1 MRYAADAL
9 RRRPG
14 RTALTALGIGLATAL
29 VLVLLSVSAGI
40 QASSFRLATSSGV
53 DLLGT
58 STNTSLTL
66 SSSFPP
72 LTGAHKLAQEIPSTD
87 PNVATASPW
96 FVSSLVFA
104 NSSLYAAS
112 NLSAN
117 GSGVPPGWETT
128 NGATAI
134 GWIPS
139 DNAGLEVPSIVAG
152 SNLPAAGDPHYAN
165 GSYNGTR
172 TDDVV
177 LNTAIAQLLHVGPNS
192 TVWTSSQTPSGPGS
206 LSSWFAHATPFRV
219 IGVSGPFW
227 FLPSAALGMFYLSE
241 LQELVGGD
249 TPSTDYASLVLI
261 HLVDPTRANQDQTLL
276 EAAFPAITF
285 FTLGNVLGAVQHVV
299 DLYRTFGTLV
309 GLIGILVA
317 TLFTAT
323 VLLMSVEDRS
333 RELAL
338 LRAIGYSRAQVG
350 RFVVEEGL
358 LLAGLGLAVGLPLG
372 VLGAT
377 LLNDFLARLV
387 TGLPAGFSFV
397 TFNFSVLGQ
406 GVVEV
411 LLIGLVAALIP
422 LVRALRIPVAEE
434 LRAA

>member
-40 QASSFRLATSSGV
+40 QASAFRLATSSGV

-58 STNTSLTL
+58 SANTSL
-66 SSSFPP
+66 SSTSFPP
-72 LTGAHKLAQEIPSTD
+72 VTNAHQLAREIPLAD

-96 FVSSLVFA
+96 LVSSLVFA
-104 NSSLYAAS
+104 NASLYAAT
-112 NLSAN
+112 NESAN
-117 GSGVPPGWETT
+117 GSSVPSGWQPAS
-128 NGATAI
+128 ATSI
-134 GWIPS
+134 GWIPGE
-139 DNAGLEVPSIVAG
+139 NTGLEVPAIVAG
-152 SNLPAAGDPHYAN
+152 TNLPVAGDPYYAN
-165 GSYNGTR
+165 GGYNGPR

-177 LNTAIAQLLHVGPNS
+177 LNSALAQLLHIDTNATIWASPLS
-192 TVWTSSQTPSGPGS
+192 PSGPSS
-206 LSSWFAHATPFRV
+206 LASWFSEATPFRV
-219 IGVSGPFW
+219 VGLSGPFW

-241 LQELVGGD
+241 LQQMLGSASA
-249 TPSTDYASLVLI
+249 STDYASLVLI
-261 HLVDPTRANQDQTLL
+261 HLIDPTMASHDQATLA
-276 EAAFPAITF
+276 AAFPAITF
-285 FTLGNVLGAVQHVV
+285 FTLGNVLGAIQHVV

-309 GLIGILVA
+309 GLIGVLVA

-338 LRAIGYSRAQVG
+338 LRAVGYSRAQVG
-350 RFVVEEGL
+350 GFVVEEGL
-358 LLAGLGLAVGLPLG
+358 LLAGLGLLVGLPLG
-372 VLGAT
+372 LLGAT
-377 LLNDFLARLV
+377 LLNDALARLV
-387 TGLPAGFSFV
+387 SGLPAGFSFV
-397 TFNFSVLGQ
+397 SFNLSVLGE

-411 LLIGLVAALIP
+411 LLIGLVASLIP

>member
-1 MRYAADAL
+1 MRYSADAL

-58 STNTSLTL
+58 SSNTSLTS

-72 LTGAHKLAQEIPSTD
+72 LTGAHVLAREIPQAD

-96 FVSSLVFA
+96 LVSDLVFA
-104 NSSLYAAS
+104 NASLYEAS
-112 NLSAN
+112 NQSGN
-117 GSGVPPGWETT
+117 GSSIPAGWQPAS
-128 NGATAI
+128 ATSI
-134 GWIPS
+134 GWIPGE
-139 DNAGLEVPSIVAG
+139 NAGLEVPSIVAG
-152 SNLPAAGDPHYAN
+152 TNLPSPGDPHYAN
-165 GSYNGTR
+165 GTYDGPR

-177 LNTAIAQLLHVGPNS
+177 LNSALAQLLHVSPNT
-192 TVWTSSQTPSGPGS
+192 TVWASPQSPSGPS
-206 LSSWFAHATPFRV
+206 SVASWFAEATPFRV

-241 LQELVGGD
+241 LQQMVGGD
-249 TPSTDYASLVLI
+249 SASTDYASLVLI
-261 HLVDPTRANQDQTLL
+261 HLVDPTQASQDQSRLT
-276 EAAFPAITF
+276 ADFPSITF
-285 FTLGNVLGAVQHVV
+285 FTLGNVLGAIQHVV

-338 LRAIGYSRAQVG
+338 LRAIGYSQAQVG
-350 RFVVEEGL
+350 GFVVEEGL
-358 LLAGLGLAVGLPLG
+358 LLAFLGLAAGLPLG
-372 VLGAT
+372 FLGAT
-377 LLNDFLARLV
+377 LLNAFLERLLV
-387 TGLPAGFSFV
+387 GLPAGFSFV
-397 TFNFSVLGQ
+397 TFNAAVLSQ
-406 GVVEV
+406 GVLEV
-411 LLIGLVAALIP
+411 VLIGFAASLIP
-422 LVRALRIPVAEE
+422 LARALRIPVAEE

>member
-40 QASSFRLATSSGV
+40 QASAFRLATSSGV

-58 STNTSLTL
+58 STNTSLS

-72 LTGAHKLAQEIPSTD
+72 VVGAHQLARQIPATD

-96 FVSSLVFA
+96 LVSSLVFA
-104 NSSLYAAS
+104 NSSLFAAS
-112 NLSAN
+112 NLSGN
-117 GSGVPPGWETT
+117 GSSVPAGWQPAS
-128 NGATAI
+128 ATSI
-134 GWIPS
+134 GWIPG
-139 DNAGLEVPSIVAG
+139 DNTGLEVPSIVAG
-152 SNLPAAGDPHYAN
+152 SNLPVAGDPHYAN
-165 GSYNGTR
+165 GTYNGPR

-177 LNTAIAQLLHVGPNS
+177 LNAALAQLLHVGSNATIWASPQS
-192 TVWTSSQTPSGPGS
+192 PSGPSS
-206 LSSWFAHATPFRV
+206 LAGWFAEATPFRV
-219 IGVSGPFW
+219 VGLSGPFW

-241 LQELVGGD
+241 LQQMVGGD
-249 TPSTDYASLVLI
+249 TASTDYASLLLI
-261 HLVDPTRANQDQTLL
+261 HLVDPTQASQDQTRLG
-276 EAAFPAITF
+276 AAFPAITF
-285 FTLGNVLGAVQHVV
+285 FTLGNVLGAIQHVV
-299 DLYRTFGTLV
+299 DLYRTFGTMV

-338 LRAIGYSRAQVG
+338 LRAVGYSRAQVG
-350 RFVVEEGL
+350 GFVVEEGL
-358 LLAGLGLAVGLPLG
+358 LLAVLGLVVGLPLG
-372 VLGAT
+372 FVGAT
-377 LLNDFLARLV
+377 LLNDFLERLLS
-387 TGLPAGFSFV
+387 GLPTGFSFV
-397 TFNFSVLGQ
+397 TFNASVLAE

-411 LLIGLVAALIP
+411 LLIGLVASLIP
-422 LVRALRIPVAEE
+422 LARALRIPVAEE